1 MENQI
6 YEIEKV
12 IYCLIFENKS
22 ISYKIA
28 FFFFW
33 KGSRTLERVSCLHSP
48 GIQIWRNENYWSKNN
63 QKRNK

>member
-33 KGSRTLERVSCLHSP
+33 KGSRTLERFSCLHSP
-48 GIQIWRNENYWSKNN
+48 GYQKNK
-63 QKRNK
+63 KRNK